1 MFTGSFPA
9 LVTPFKENFD
19 IDFDAYGRLI
29 DRQLEAGTH
38 GIVPCGCT
46 GEAATLTH
54 DEQKQLLKFAV
65 ERVAG
70 RVPVIGGTGSNNT
83 REAIDLTRFAKE
95 AGCDG
100 ALIITPYYNKPTAP
114 GQIAHYTAI
123 AEAVDIPIM
132 LYNVPGR
139 TACKLEPEVI
149 AELSKV
155 PNIVSVKE
163 ACGSVDQVTQIISLC
178 DINVM
183 SGDDSLTL
191 PMIAVGATGVV
202 SVAANVV
209 PAEMAQLCNAANAG
223 GLRQG
228 PRDPFPPGAA
238 VQGAVHRNQPP
249 AREGGPRPDG
259 AHPECAAPAA
269 HPHERRRPGQAD
281 AGVEAGGPP
290 VALRKRTYD
299 RFKRAG
305 CVFYANLPVA
315 YSCAHTQKD
324 AKFAYTFLQFP
335 NAPAV
340 NYRYHPSTWTPV
352 QIPLENLYSYETQRF
367 HPH

>member
-9 LVTPFKENFD
+9 LVTPFKDNFD

-123 AEAVDIPIM
+123 AQAVDIPIM

-163 ACGSVDQVTQIISLC
+163 ACGSVDQVTQIIGLC

-209 PAEMAQLCNAANAG
+209 PAEMAQLCNAANSGDYAK
-223 GLRQG
+223 
-228 PRDPFPPGAA
+228 
-238 VQGAVHRNQPP
+238 
-249 AREGGPRPDG
+249 AREIHFRLAPLFKALFIETNPL
-259 AHPECAAPAA
+259 PVKAALAQMGLIKNVLRLPLTPMSDA
-269 HPHERRRPGQAD
+269 GQAK
-281 AGVEAGGPP
+281 
-290 VALRKRTYD
+290 L
-299 RFKRAG
+299 
-305 CVFYANLPVA
+305 
-315 YSCAHTQKD
+315 
-324 AKFAYTFLQFP
+324 
-335 NAPAV
+335 
-340 NYRYHPSTWTPV
+340 TPV
-352 QIPLENLYSYETQRF
+352 LKQIGLL
-367 HPH
+367 